1 MLLYNAMDDVLHS
14 PGSPENPENEFRF
27 NGIIRDVRSTDLEA
41 IQPIFDYWMRD
52 GDSGNPLPEEV
63 SDAIAAVDA
72 STKATN
78 GRKYVVAGDLEGN
91 IVGVMGMV
99 TPGRDMLLHTS
110 TDRPV
115 EFLNAYVDPER
126 RNKGIG
132 RALAGRLEEIAL
144 QAGHT
149 EIIVNSG
156 PRYKD
161 SGWIF
166 WTRLYGEPITTQKDY
181 YGPGAD
187 AKIWRKLLK

>member
-27 NGIIRDVRSTDLEA
+27 N
-41 IQPIFDYWMRD
+41 
-52 GDSGNPLPEEV
+52 
-63 SDAIAAVDA
+63 
-72 STKATN
+72 
-78 GRKYVVAGDLEGN
+78 
-91 IVGVMGMV
+91 
-99 TPGRDMLLHTS
+99 DMLLHTS